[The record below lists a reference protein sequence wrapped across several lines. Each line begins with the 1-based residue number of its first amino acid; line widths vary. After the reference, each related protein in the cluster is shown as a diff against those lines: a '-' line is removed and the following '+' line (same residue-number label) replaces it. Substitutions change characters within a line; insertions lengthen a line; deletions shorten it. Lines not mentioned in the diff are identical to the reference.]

1 MSAGLRGE
9 RPRPAPGGTS
19 FPRSA
24 LLALASLLAG
34 CGYTS
39 GLRLP
44 EHYHSVGLEV
54 FGNDTPEVDLERG
67 LHAAMARQL
76 VQLVRS
82 PLEPPARADVLVDGR
97 ILEYSR
103 RDGIRDGTDNRLLES
118 AIVVRAEA
126 WLVDR
131 RSGEVL
137 GEPAKSGVRIG
148 YVIGEERG
156 ELQARDRALLD
167 VAQRLVLELFSR
179 LD

>member
-1 MSAGLRGE
+1 MKAG
-9 RPRPAPGGTS
+9 PREGRAPATQRAGSLLGA
-19 FPRSA
+19 A
-24 LLALASLLAG
+24 LLALASLASG

-67 LHAAMARQL
+67 LHAAMSRQL
-76 VQLVRS
+76 VQLLRS

-97 ILEYSR
+97 IVEYSR

-118 AIVVRAEA
+118 AVVVRAEA

-137 GEPAKSGVRIG
+137 GDPARSGVRIG
-148 YVIGEERG
+148 YVVGEERG